1 MTDIRLYIV
10 ELESN
15 KRDEATLTATKT
27 AGRLQTKDLK
37 LVELIESL
45 GEYLNHGAPLTR
57 ERGIIKSKMLVKV
70 KFADRSKQCPFSLK
84 S

>member
-10 ELESN
+10 DLENN
-15 KRDEATLTATKT
+15 KRDEATLTATRT

-45 GEYLNHGAPLTR
+45 GEYLNHDAPLNR
-57 ERGIIKSKMLVKV
+57 ERGIIISLTFVETG
-70 KFADRSKQCPFSLK
+70 FADG
-84 S
+84 